1 MKRIPLVLKDEKG
14 IALVVAL
21 LFLTLLSLLGI
32 AGIITSSTDTK
43 IAGNTL
49 SSTKALYIAEAGLT
63 RAEAELINDL
73 NNDQNIANSSFAA
86 TSGAIDITP
95 GSTAFY
101 TVFNSI
107 SFGAGSYTIQFKN
120 YGTAP
125 NYESAIVLVR
135 STGTGP
141 NSSTVTLERYLSVEN
156 ISP

>member
-1 MKRIPLVLKDEKG
+1 
-14 IALVVAL
+14 
-21 LFLTLLSLLGI
+21 
-32 AGIITSSTDTK
+32 
-43 IAGNTL
+43 
-49 SSTKALYIAEAGLT
+49 
-63 RAEAELINDL
+63 DL

-86 TSGAIDITP
+86 TSGTITITP
-95 GSTAFY
+95 SSTAFY
-101 TVFNSI
+101 IFSNI

-141 NSSTVTLERYLSVEN
+141 NSSTVTLERYLSAEN